1 MVVHVARAA
10 VHLDRQIRVADR
22 GLGGVQLGDRG
33 LGGARLARVLEPA
46 GLPHEPAG
54 GLGVHHH
61 VRDHRLHELECADR
75 ATELLALLR
84 ILNRRVHTTLR
95 DPNAAGRDAV
105 AA

>member
-1 MVVHVARAA
+1 M
-10 VHLDRQIRVADR
+10 HLDRQIRVADR

-46 GLPHEPAG
+46 GLPHEPAS
-54 GLGVHHH
+54 GLRVHHH
-61 VRDHRLHELECADR
+61 VRDHRLHELERADR

-84 ILNRRVHTTLR
+84 ILHGRVHAALR
-95 DPNAAGRDAV
+95 DPNATGRHAV